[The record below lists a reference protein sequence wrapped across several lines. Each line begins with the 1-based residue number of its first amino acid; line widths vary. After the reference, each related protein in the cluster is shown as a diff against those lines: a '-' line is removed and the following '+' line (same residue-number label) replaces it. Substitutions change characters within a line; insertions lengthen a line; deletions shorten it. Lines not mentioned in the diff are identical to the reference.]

1 MQNAFEISMKTC
13 MRLHF
18 NVFDFS
24 DNEEIVLVFIG
35 RRS

>member
-1 MQNAFEISMKTC
+1 MQSAFEISMKTW

-18 NVFDFS
+18 NVFDFP
-24 DNEEIVLVFIG
+24 DNEEIVLVFTG